1 MRIKK
6 LLKKNWGL
14 RICLYLFIGV
24 IVGFLMV
31 NNEMILGLGII
42 LLFLS
47 ALNIDIFKKKK

>member
-6 LLKKNWGL
+6 LLKKNSGL
-14 RICLYLFIGV
+14 IICLYLLIGV
-24 IVGFLMV
+24 IVGLLMS
-31 NNEMILGLGII
+31 NNGMFLGLGII